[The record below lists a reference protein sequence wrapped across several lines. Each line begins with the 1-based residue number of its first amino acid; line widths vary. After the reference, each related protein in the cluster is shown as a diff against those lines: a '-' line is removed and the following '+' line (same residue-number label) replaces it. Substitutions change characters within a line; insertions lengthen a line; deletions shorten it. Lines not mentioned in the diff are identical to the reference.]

1 MTTTLP
7 LSILEGM
14 LNDIKLDEITY
25 ESIAMEM
32 EKDEKEGKQGKE
44 PVPSDERVEAVQEAN
59 NRGKGSDLS
68 MLWEEN
74 KASSTSPRRRKSGK
88 LSKSESK

>member
-7 LSILEGM
+7 LSILERM
-14 LNDIKLDEITY
+14 LNDIKLDEITQ
-25 ESIAMEM
+25 ESL

-44 PVPSDERVEAVQEAN
+44 PVPSDERVEAVQKAN

-68 MLWEEN
+68 VLREED
-74 KASSTSPRRRKSGK
+74 KTASTAPRRRKSGK
-88 LSKSESK
+88 LSKPESK

>member
-1 MTTTLP
+1 MP

-14 LNDIKLDEITY
+14 LNDRKLDEITY

-44 PVPSDERVEAVQEAN
+44 PVSPDKRVEDVQEAN

-68 MLWEEN
+68 VLR
-74 KASSTSPRRRKSGK
+74 KDDKTASTAPRRRKFGK

>member
-1 MTTTLP
+1 MTTLP

-14 LNDIKLDEITY
+14 LNDRKLDEITY

-44 PVPSDERVEAVQEAN
+44 PVPPDERVEAIPEAN
-59 NRGKGSDLS
+59 NRGKGSDMPVLR
-68 MLWEEN
+68 
-74 KASSTSPRRRKSGK
+74 KKDKTASTASRRQKSGK
-88 LSKSESK
+88 LSKPESK

>member
-1 MTTTLP
+1 MTSMP
-7 LSILEGM
+7 LSYLKSIL
-14 LNDIKLDEITY
+14 DQTKLDEITY
-25 ESIAMEM
+25 ESEM

-44 PVPSDERVEAVQEAN
+44 PVPSDERVETVQDAD

-68 MLWEEN
+68 VLRKEN
-74 KASSTSPRRRKSGK
+74 KTASTAPRRRKSGK

>member
-1 MTTTLP
+1 MTTLP
-7 LSILEGM
+7 LSILERM
-14 LNDIKLDEITY
+14 LNDIKLDEITR

-32 EKDEKEGKQGKE
+32 EKDEKEWKQGKE

-59 NRGKGSDLS
+59 NRGKGSDLPV
-68 MLWEEN
+68 LREED
-74 KASSTSPRRRKSGK
+74 KTASTASRRRKSGK

>member
-1 MTTTLP
+1 MTTLP

-44 PVPSDERVEAVQEAN
+44 PVPSDERVEAVQEAD
-59 NRGKGSDLS
+59 NRGKGSDLPGHQ
-68 MLWEEN
+68 
-74 KASSTSPRRRKSGK
+74 PRLPHGYPFHRGSGMAGS
-88 LSKSESK
+88 LR